1 MGGAVSRYAGL
12 SVDHRRPCT
21 SQEGR
26 LCHIF
31 GSLKAWNSFLWM
43 IGMELQE
50 KSASELSLVKASD
63 GTRLTESTTVNEKVL
78 VRMHLYHLIAEH
90 HCVVEA
96 TISDD
101 ILADHQDTICHAIR
115 DSRGLK
121 RITLAFRSLRLLFS
135 WAHLAEAIGSMTR
148 LESLSLHG
156 NIHGDLVTSLAPIL
170 AGSASL
176 SVFSAADMRA
186 ENPPVNVLVE
196 GLFKNR
202 SITEMSLTTKA
213 LGRGSRRTGSGS
225 LDLGLA
231 AYLRANTHLTSLK
244 ITAPLSG
251 PEIDVMTVCMA
262 LSENTVLIRLDLE
275 LYKLRADYANP
286 IKRLLSSSKTLKYF
300 SLAYQ
305 YIDRGGAASNE
316 RRGPADVL
324 SPMLYCPQCCK
335 IHSQVT
341 DRVRPWIMALLTDGT
356 ALQQLSVS
364 MWGFCFLEC
373 QAFLQAMAR
382 NKTLQQLTMKVLH
395 RNTLRMCSALGES
408 GAQER
413 VLVNGKST
421 VIYPEDTPSRIG
433 HFQPVP
439 FSLLQAVA
447 NEVTTTSHLTE
458 IQLQVFS
465 ILCVTGETDPA
476 STDIV
481 QLIERAPCIKVLA
494 LSFQRECCNKCW
506 NQCAPAIC
514 EAVCS
519 NPAIRDLSVRFARR
533 CRLYMAPLASLLH
546 RSRTLRGFSLEP
558 PCPYSFTEFVTELL
572 KPEFEDNHTLHS
584 LYFFYEG
591 SEMMN
596 ERLAIQDIVH
606 RNWALPKR
614 AAAYVTGTS
623 AKYTADAFQ
632 KVSESSALIEE
643 LRRVASIEEARANE
657 LIAES
662 ALRLANF
669 TEFMRLAGVVFDSVE
684 CNPSEDGKVQL
695 ADLPELCLRR
705 IRKFLRL
712 SDVLDGQH

>member
-1 MGGAVSRYAGL
+1 MSGAVNRYAGL

-43 IGMELQE
+43 IGVELQE

-63 GTRLTESTTVNEKVL
+63 GTLHTGSATVNEKL
-78 VRMHLYHLIAEH
+78 LLGMHLYHLVAEH

-96 TISDD
+96 TISDE

-115 DSRGLK
+115 HSRALK
-121 RITLAFRSLRLLFS
+121 RITLAFTFARLLFS
-135 WAHLAEAIGSMTR
+135 WAHLTEAIGSLTR
-148 LESLSLHG
+148 LECLSLHG
-156 NIHGDLVTSLAPIL
+156 NIHGDLLASLAPIL

-176 SVFSAADMRA
+176 TVFHASDMHVRD
-186 ENPPVNVLVE
+186 PPVNVFME
-196 GLFKNR
+196 GLSKNR
-202 SITEMSLTTKA
+202 SITELTLTTKV
-213 LGRGSRRTGSGS
+213 LGRGIWRSGSGNRS
-225 LDLGLA
+225 LGLDT
-231 AYLRANTHLTSLK
+231 YLRANTHLTSLK
-244 ITAPLSG
+244 ITAPLAG
-251 PEIDVMTVCMA
+251 PEIDVRTVCMA
-262 LSENTVLIRLDLE
+262 LSENKVLTRLE
-275 LYKLRADYANP
+275 LELHRLKSEYATP
-286 IKRLLSSSKTLKYF
+286 IKCLLSSSKTLKYF
-300 SLAYQ
+300 SLAYRR
-305 YIDRGGAASNE
+305 IDRSGTASNE
-316 RRGPADVL
+316 RQYPVHVVSHRQ
-324 SPMLYCPQCCK
+324 YCPQCRAD
-335 IHSQVT
+335 HSEVT

-356 ALQQLSVS
+356 ALQQLAVS

-373 QAFLQAMAR
+373 QSFLQAMAR
-382 NKTLQQLTMKVLH
+382 NKTLQQLTMKGLH

-408 GAQER
+408 DAQKR
-413 VLVNGKST
+413 VLVNGEST

-447 NEVTTTSHLTE
+447 NEVTTTSNLTK
-458 IQLQVFS
+458 IKLQVFS

-481 QLIERAPCIKVLA
+481 QLIVRAPCIKVLA

-533 CRLYMAPLASLLH
+533 CRLDMAPLASLLH

-584 LYFFYEG
+584 LYFVYEG

-606 RNWALPKR
+606 RNWVLPKR

-643 LRRVASIEEARANE
+643 LRRVASIEEARAKQ
-657 LIAES
+657 LVAES

-695 ADLPELCLRR
+695 DDLPELCLRR